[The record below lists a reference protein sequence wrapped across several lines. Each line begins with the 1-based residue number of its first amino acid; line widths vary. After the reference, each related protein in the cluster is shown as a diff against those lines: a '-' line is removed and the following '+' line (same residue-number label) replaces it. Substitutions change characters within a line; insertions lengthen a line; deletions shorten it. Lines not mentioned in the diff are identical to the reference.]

1 MATSKPR
8 ALVLGHSFARRI
20 GECID
25 SSRAEDRYSG
35 DFNLSNVCDVE
46 ICGVGGRT
54 VDRMIK
60 LDLEKIRSTA
70 PNVVILELESND
82 VCDSSCD
89 AATTALSLVALTE
102 LLLSELAI
110 QLIVV
115 CQILPR
121 KRQPFE
127 GYNDRVSQVNTLVR
141 ESLRDIPRKK
151 FWNHRGLIN
160 PTTNIY
166 CYDGIHLDN
175 VGNRARYRSYRGA
188 ILYAL
193 AQLN

>member
-1 MATSKPR
+1 MLSCWGIPSCDES
-8 ALVLGHSFARRI
+8 V
-20 GECID
+20 
-25 SSRAEDRYSG
+25 
-35 DFNLSNVCDVE
+35 NLFTVVERKTVIVAISICANVCDVA
-46 ICGVGGRT
+46 ICGFGGRT
-54 VDRMIK
+54 VDRVIK
-60 LDLEKIRSTA
+60 LDLAKIRSTA
-70 PNVVILELESND
+70 PNVVVLALGSND
-82 VCDSSCD
+82 VCDSSSD
-89 AATTALSLVALTE
+89 AATIALSLVALTE
-102 LLLSELAI
+102 LLLSEFAV
-110 QLIVV
+110 QFIVV

-141 ESLRDIPRKK
+141 ESLRDIPRTK

-166 CYDGIHLDN
+166 CYNGIHLDD
-175 VGNRARYRSYRGA
+175 VGNRALYRSYRGA